1 MDQSNLLKESIEFN
15 DGPRPRTPEGKD
27 KKRNIYESACALY
40 EDWELIL
47 NAFKTQIF
55 PIKETQG
62 KGWKILTSKQMLQ
75 RL

>member
-1 MDQSNLLKESIEFN
+1 MMGRDQEHQKVKIKKE
-15 DGPRPRTPEGKD
+15 
-27 KKRNIYESACALY
+27 IYESACALY